1 MPSWGAFKD
10 ALKTAVRASSTRE
23 DSATR
28 LWVER
33 QSDQPGVHH
42 VVARPVGN
50 TACILQIDV
59 APQEANASTQV
70 VRQIADSI
78 GAPQ

>member
-1 MPSWGAFKD
+1 
-10 ALKTAVRASSTRE
+10 
-23 DSATR
+23 
-28 LWVER
+28 
-33 QSDQPGVHH
+33 VHH